1 MGELLNEDT
10 KDVNITEYDR
20 SHSGSYENPYSGRP
34 CLTFQMQRVMV
45 RNSDDTVISS
55 KTLES
60 VQEPYTPNKTYQFYN
75 PSTGEAIP
83 GLTFTSDQLYA
94 MIYSTMIRAISDAA
108 ARKAATIALSIA
120 QTNHQLAHNAH
131 TALVEANAPQEEIDA
146 AAGLVASTEAAVV
159 AAQAVLDALL

>member
-20 SHSGSYENPYSGRP
+20 SYSGSYDNPYDGRP
-34 CLTFQMQRVMV
+34 SLTFNMHRVMV
-45 RNSDDTVISS
+45 RNSDDTIISA
-55 KTLES
+55 KALES

-108 ARKAATIALSIA
+108 ARKAATLALGIA
-120 QTNHQLAHNAH
+120 QTNHQLAHDAH
-131 TALVEANAPQEEIDA
+131 AALVEANAPQEEIDTA
-146 AAGLVASTEAAVV
+146 AALVASTEAAVA
-159 AAQAVLDALL
+159 AAQATLDALL